1 MSNLINKE
9 NFSNEVWLTSE
20 EVMLFFKISKS
31 TLWRWN
37 RDQQLP
43 RCLVGGTYYY
53 PKHFIEQLMLHKL
66 EWPLDFNLPP
76 ADDGV
81 RPDTPNKPPGNNLG
95 LET

>member
-1 MSNLINKE
+1 MSNFINKE
-9 NFSNEVWLTSE
+9 NFPNEVWLTSD

-43 RCLVGGTYYY
+43 RCLVGGTHYY
-53 PKHFIEQLMLHKL
+53 PKHFIEKFMMHKLML
-66 EWPLDFNLPP
+66 PP
-76 ADDGV
+76 NFKVPRADDGV
-81 RPDTPNKPPGNNLG
+81 RPDTPNQPPGNNLE